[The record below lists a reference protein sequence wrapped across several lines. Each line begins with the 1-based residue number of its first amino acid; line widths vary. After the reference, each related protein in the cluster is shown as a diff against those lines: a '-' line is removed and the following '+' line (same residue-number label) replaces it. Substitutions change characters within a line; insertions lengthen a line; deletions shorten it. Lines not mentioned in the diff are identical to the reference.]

1 MEENGIARIATA
13 LNKAQTIMG
22 GAKKD
27 KKNPFFNSRYADLS
41 SVFDAVR
48 EPFASNGLS
57 ITQTMDVT
65 ENGLTVLK
73 TRLMHVSG
81 EFIDSKMIVPI
92 DPNPQK
98 VGSTLTYFRR
108 YQLMGIAGIAPE
120 DDDGNAAAGKSNTVK
135 LISLEQIRNIEHLI
149 NGYSDIR
156 EEFMKACKGDLGS
169 ITIDRYQNALDW
181 INKMIVDENVKKMP
195 KVKKVEDKNV

>member
-1 MEENGIARIATA
+1 MEDNGIAKIATA
-13 LNKAQTIMG
+13 LNKAQAIMN

-27 KKNPFFNSRYADLS
+27 KKNPFFNSSYADLA
-41 SVFDAVR
+41 SVFEAIR

-65 ENGLTVLK
+65 ENGLTILK

-81 EFIDSKMIVPI
+81 EFVDSKMIVPI

-98 VGSTLTYFRR
+98 VGSTITYFRR
-108 YQLMGIAGIAPE
+108 YQLMGIAGIASE
-120 DDDGNAAAGKSNTVK
+120 DDDGNAAAGKSNATK

-149 NGYSDIR
+149 NGYSNIR
-156 EEFMKACKGDLGS
+156 SEFMKACKSDLAS
-169 ITIDRYQNALDW
+169 ISLDRYQNALDW
-181 INKMIVDENVKKMP
+181 INKMIVDENIKKMP
-195 KVKKVEDKNV
+195 KAKKVEDKNE